1 MQPIAYTRK
10 QVANMLW
17 ISEQW
22 VNVTKKVIRIQVWSA
37 RSKKYVTR
45 YLLKSDLEEYFIS
58 YKMSRDEKK
67 YHLSETDG
75 V

>member
-22 VNVTKKVIRIQVWSA
+22 VNATKKVIRIQVWSA

-45 YLLKSDLEEYFIS
+45 YLLKSDLEEYL
-58 YKMSRDEKK
+58 
-67 YHLSETDG
+67 YHTNAKRWKEVPSQWNR
-75 V
+75 